1 MPFKPESRHLP
12 ASFCPNFELRITK
25 YSQKKISEANI
36 SVHEFRCYFGNMSKH
51 KKLSQINHEEINL
64 ETEGDEM
71 RAGQN
76 ICRTTRERVKCLK
89 HCRQKW
95 RGIWKMFLIR
105 DGKETLI
112 SPFQSLPK
120 NPSQVCLF
128 KLSRTWAKM

>member
-1 MPFKPESRHLP
+1 MPFKPENRHLP

-76 ICRTTRERVKCLK
+76 ICRTTRERVKCLNTADRSGEGFGRCSLSGMARK
-89 HCRQKW
+89 
-95 RGIWKMFLIR
+95 L
-105 DGKETLI
+105 
-112 SPFQSLPK
+112 SSLPFNHFPK
-120 NPSQVCLF
+120 TLPKFVYSN
-128 KLSRTWAKM
+128 